1 MTFVELLEIL
11 PEKVSKKW
19 VKDNINIIDYIPIVE
34 KYATAKVLSK
44 IILDMAENINY
55 KDSVETNYIY
65 IKYDIYTTLTLLCKY
80 MNIDIED
87 VDKTSANYDIVLK
100 SGLFDNVMCYCEKD
114 YNRTKEII
122 DRIVGIEDIS
132 IYRELGRVLTSDA
145 YFDRMKESKDI
156 LNSIDL
162 SKYEALKEINSFNN
176 PLVNQVMQIIKN
188 TSLEEAKKRQ
198 SKVSK
203 NGKKK

>member
-19 VKDNINIIDYIPIVE
+19 VKDNINIIDYLPIVE

-80 MNIDIED
+80 INIDIED

-100 SGLFDNVMCYCEKD
+100 SGLFDNAMCYCEKD
-114 YNRTKEII
+114 YKRTKEII

-176 PLVNQVMQIIKN
+176 PLVNQVVQIIKN

-198 SKVSK
+198 SKAVK

>member
-19 VKDNINIIDYIPIVE
+19 VKDNINIIDYLPIVE

-80 MNIDIED
+80 INIDIED

-114 YNRTKEII
+114 YKRTKEII

-176 PLVNQVMQIIKN
+176 PLVNQVVQIIKN

-198 SKVSK
+198 SKAVK